1 MPVRR
6 GRWIVVLEQQEGLD
20 LASFR
25 RGCGRLSVATVL
37 IGPIVLG
44 NWAWGAEGE
53 GAKDASVPV
62 LDSPRTEGPQDAK
75 VESVEVPEVRRAPGV
90 ELPKEAELRE
100 RVKARWDAVVKGELD
115 RAYGFE
121 TPEYRKAHTE
131 QEYREEFGFGRRIR
145 WHVAT
150 LKDLRY
156 DDANEVEAIITLD
169 YSFALPSGD
178 QVARTTGDV
187 TEHWVYSDGLWW
199 RRHAQQTL
207 GGKTQSQ
214 PSLPQ

>member
-1 MPVRR
+1 
-6 GRWIVVLEQQEGLD
+6 
-20 LASFR
+20 LASLR
-25 RGCGRLSVATVL
+25 RCCAGLPVAAVL
-37 IGPIVLG
+37 IALMALG
-44 NWAWGAEGE
+44 SGAWAAEGA
-53 GAKDASVPV
+53 GASGASSVSVPE
-62 LDSPRTEGPQDAK
+62 SPRTEGPQDAK
-75 VESVEVPEVRRAPGV
+75 VESAEVPEVRKESAV

-100 RVKARWDAVVKGELD
+100 RVQARWDAVIKGELE

-131 QEYREEFGFGRRIR
+131 QEYREEFGRRVR

-156 DDANEVEAIITLD
+156 DRNDEVEAIITLD
-169 YSFALPSGD
+169 YSFALPGGD
-178 QVARTTGDV
+178 QMVRTTGEITDR
-187 TEHWVYSDGLWW
+187 WVYSDGQWW
-199 RRHAQQTL
+199 RRHARHTL

>member
-1 MPVRR
+1 MT
-6 GRWIVVLEQQEGLD
+6 
-20 LASFR
+20 A
-25 RGCGRLSVATVL
+25 VL

-44 NWAWGAEGE
+44 NWAWRAEAGGAE
-53 GAKDASVPV
+53 DASVPV

-75 VESVEVPEVRRAPGV
+75 VESVEVPEVRRAPSV

-100 RVKARWDAVVKGELD
+100 RVQSRWDAVIKGEMG

-131 QEYREEFGFGRRIR
+131 QEYREEFGRRVR

-156 DDANEVEAIITLD
+156 DRPDEVEVIVTLD
-169 YSFALPSGD
+169 YSFALPAGD
-178 QVARTTGDV
+178 QMARTTVDV
-187 TEHWVYSDGLWW
+187 AEHWLYSDGLWW

-207 GGKTQSQ
+207 GGNTQSQ